1 MQQGHT
7 GTSGAEGARK
17 GDGIIELRSALF
29 ECGVGDDGH
38 IAQHHEAVEAG
49 ERHDRGVSDDGT
61 RGTQPVGLVENVAQ
75 EVVAVDQALHEHIA
89 LAVVH
94 QLHGALHG
102 VGGIGG
108 RHALH
113 FGAHLGRGGGE
124 GGDIVLAHQ
133 EGMDKTEPHTFEH
146 GLQGMGIGGT
156 THHDAH
162 TATHSGEA
170 VAQFGERTDGEGH
183 GGNFIGGRETK
194 TRSLRTEKH
203 GRNDFFA
210 LQT

>member
-7 GTSGAEGARK
+7 WTGGAEGARES
-17 GDGIIELRSALF
+17 DGIIELRGALF
-29 ECGVGDDGH
+29 ERGVGDDGH

-49 ERHDRGVSDDGT
+49 KRHDRGVGDDGT
-61 RGTQPVGLVENVAQ
+61 CGTQAVGLVKNVAQ
-75 EVVAVDQALHEHIA
+75 EVVAVHQALHEH

-94 QLHGALHG
+94 HLHSALHG
-102 VGGIGG
+102 FGSIGG

-124 GGDIVLAHQ
+124 GGGIVLAHQ

-146 GLQGMGIGGT
+146 GLQGVGIGGT

-162 TATHSGEA
+162 TATHGGEPT
-170 VAQFGERTDGEGH
+170 AQFGKRTDGKGH
-183 GGNFIGGRETK
+183 DCG
-194 TRSLRTEKH
+194 
-203 GRNDFFA
+203 
-210 LQT
+210 